1 MPDPQAPP
9 RAFAQSG
16 GGARHHPA
24 APPHLAAGPAHGVLE
39 TSLSRGVRDL
49 TVGRRENVLV
59 IPQWL
64 GTWVHRPLHM
74 GLQNLFLQSIQNLP
88 LEATCCLLPVQR
100 TS

>member
-9 RAFAQSG
+9 GHLRRA
-16 GGARHHPA
+16 GAGPGTTP
-24 APPHLAAGPAHGVLE
+24 PPHPTWQRGLRA
-39 TSLSRGVRDL
+39 RGVRDL

-64 GTWVHRPLHM
+64 GTWVRRPLHM

>member
-9 RAFAQSG
+9 GHLRRA
-16 GGARHHPA
+16 GAGPGTTPA

-39 TSLSRGVRDL
+39 TSLSGC
-49 TVGRRENVLV
+49 RENVLV

-64 GTWVHRPLHM
+64 GTWVRRPLHM
-74 GLQNLFLQSIQNLP
+74 GLQNLSLQPIQNLP

-100 TS
+100 AS

>member
-1 MPDPQAPP
+1 MSAGSPGPP

-24 APPHLAAGPAHGVLE
+24 APPHLAAGPA
-39 TSLSRGVRDL
+39 RGVRDL
-49 TVGRRENVLV
+49 TVSRRENVLV

-64 GTWVHRPLHM
+64 GTWVRRPLHM
-74 GLQNLFLQSIQNLP
+74 GLQNLFLQSIQNLL

>member
-1 MPDPQAPP
+1 MSAGSPGPP

-39 TSLSRGVRDL
+39 TSLSGC
-49 TVGRRENVLV
+49 RENVLV

-64 GTWVHRPLHM
+64 GTWVRRPLHM